1 MSGAPDCQE
10 SQNKNS
16 GSSSAKVAPER
27 RPQEERQWCIE
38 QRRDGHTGFE
48 PGKDRDSSQD
58 KTKSEKQSF
67 NEPRNGNV
75 AQGNR
80 TSGVPCDNR
89 GHQNNGGTNVR
100 KETQSP
106 DFPSDVKAIYG
117 VTLLG
122 RAGSRLGFTIRER
135 PWNLL
140 AWFDRLFM
148 TGLLVLYNEKG
159 LGRLLQG
166 TTYGSYPQEVWISR
180 QTLLKKYGNDTSVAG
195 S

>member
-1 MSGAPDCQE
+1 MTIWRVKPIPKAPNGLFEVRFIRYRGKPVDL
-10 SQNKNS
+10 
-16 GSSSAKVAPER
+16 P
-27 RPQEERQWCIE
+27 
-38 QRRDGHTGFE
+38 DGTRIRKG
-48 PGKDRDSSQD
+48 DRIGELHFRNQVLLEAATQTSTWGIIHMIMQD
-58 KTKSEKQSF
+58 LH
-67 NEPRNGNV
+67 
-75 AQGNR
+75 ALAIY
-80 TSGVPCDNR
+80 
-89 GHQNNGGTNVR
+89 
-100 KETQSP
+100 TQSP

-148 TGLLVLYNEKG
+148 TGLLVFYNEKG

-166 TTYGSYPQEVWISR
+166 TTYGSYPQEVWMSR
-180 QTLLKKYGNDTSVAG
+180 ETLLKKYRAEDVDS